1 MELNINSPVY
11 YKDHYGIDNEVYR
24 FTQKVHKFF
33 KEREYSRTLQIIGI
47 IPIVAPRDE
56 YAARGY
62 REKVKFLCGK
72 SVASVEI
79 RIDFD
84 KYHSA
89 DTAGKVTLTKE
100 MLLAAASR
108 IKAKVD
114 FDYDRFKGDLES
126 LCNSAFPIEDPA
138 SVKNRST
145 KGW

>member
-1 MELNINSPVY
+1 M
-11 YKDHYGIDNEVYR
+11 
-24 FTQKVHKFF
+24 
-33 KEREYSRTLQIIGI
+33 QIIGI

-114 FDYDRFKGDLES
+114 FDYDRFKDDLES
-126 LCNSAFPIEDPA
+126 LCNSAFPIEGPTL
-138 SVKNRST
+138 VKNRST

>member
-56 YAARGY
+56 CAAHGY

-89 DTAGKVTLTKE
+89 DTAGKVTLT
-100 MLLAAASR
+100 
-108 IKAKVD
+108 
-114 FDYDRFKGDLES
+114 G
-126 LCNSAFPIEDPA
+126 
-138 SVKNRST
+138 
-145 KGW
+145 